1 MQALIFITF
10 LMVSATDIRDRLIP
24 KRIVFLNYLVGFL
37 IDPVVTIHSFGIWFL
52 YIALAKFALE
62 IRKSS
67 AIGYGDIRLAGLTAC
82 SAHGLEGA
90 ISTNVFAWL
99 FASFFV
105 AYFYIGKRHLRHKSF
120 PFAPFL
126 ALGYLLS

>member
-1 MQALIFITF
+1 MTF
-10 LMVSATDIRDRLIP
+10 LLVSATDIRDRLIP

-37 IDPVVTIHSFGIWFL
+37 IDPVVTSHSFVIWTL

-62 IRKSS
+62 MRKSS
-67 AIGYGDIRLAGLTAC
+67 AIGYGDIRLAGLTAF

-90 ISTNVFAWL
+90 ISTNIFAWL

-105 AYFYIGKRHLRHKSF
+105 VFIYVGKRHLLKKSF

-126 ALGYLLS
+126 ALGYLLT

>member
-1 MQALIFITF
+1 MQALIFMTF
-10 LMVSATDIRDRLIP
+10 IMVSATDIRDRSIP
-24 KRIVFLNYLVGFL
+24 KRIVFLNYFVGFL
-37 IDPVVTIHSFGIWFL
+37 IDPVATFQSFLIWIL
-52 YIALAKFALE
+52 YITLAKFALE